1 MAKLNL
7 NNIDAGYAANTA
19 LNTNFDLIETALENT
34 LSRDGTTP
42 NTMSADLDM
51 NGYRILNA
59 LAQSGE
65 GFIWKGAWVTA
76 TTYSQNNL
84 VVQAGTTYI
93 AISDHTS
100 GTFAT
105 DFLDGKWEVVAA
117 VGASGPGS
125 GDMLVANNLSEL
137 MATAA
142 AARSNIGAQALDPTL
157 TALAALNTN
166 VGLIEQTGTDTFTK
180 HDMIGDLLSIGVSA
194 PALTHTNGKDSFTVR
209 YGSETPNSIYNAIF
223 PSVAHYD
230 AVNGVVQVAAGSNI
244 EHATGIAGYA
254 INNDA
259 SPTNA
264 VGLFGCAIAAVDNA
278 HVWGINTLVQD
289 APTRTA
295 GTGVGRILG
304 NEFDY
309 NVMNPATEVVGLS
322 VGGNSLVQPTGNC
335 VGYIA
340 NSLGTNIRW
349 GIGYWAM
356 DNACTTAFYAGLSL
370 PAAANVSSQP
380 VKFKSHNAANVA
392 VEHALQSVSGD
403 YFFISSTSAVFNFK
417 VVNGD
422 ILVDAGRSFIVDG
435 QGVVGGRRTGYT
447 NAMTGTANRATA
459 YDTSTITLVQLAERV
474 KALQDDLTSHGMIGV

>member
-100 GTFAT
+100 GTFST

-194 PALTHTNGKDSFTVR
+194 PALTHSGGKDSFTVR
-209 YGSETPNSIYNAIF
+209 YGSETPNSIYNAVF
-223 PSVAHYD
+223 PSVAHFD
-230 AVNGVVQVAAGSNI
+230 SLNGVVQIASGSNI
-244 EHATGIAGYA
+244 EHAAGISGYV
-254 INNDA
+254 INNDI
-259 SPTNA
+259 SPANG
-264 VGLFGCAIAAVDNA
+264 VGIFGCGIAAVDSS
-278 HVWGINTLVQD
+278 HVWGINTLLQD
-289 APTRTA
+289 APTRAA
-295 GTGVGRILG
+295 GTGTGRYLV
-304 NEFDY
+304 NELDF
-309 NVMNPATEVVGLS
+309 NVMNPATTVIGCS
-322 VGGNSLVQPTGNC
+322 VGGNSLAQPVLADGFVVN
-335 VGYIA
+335 V
-340 NSLGTNIRW
+340 LGTGFKWVTAFNSQD
-349 GIGYWAM
+349 AAA
-356 DNACTTAFYAGLSL
+356 DNAFNAGMVALSG
-370 PAAANVSSQP
+370 ASVASQ
-380 VKFKSHNAANVA
+380 KI
-392 VEHALQSVSGD
+392 LWQ
-403 YFFISSTSAVFNFK
+403 YTTSASVKQSAHIQVEGGGYMAFGGSSPLQGFSFQ
-417 VVNGD
+417 GAD
-422 ILVDAGRSFIVDG
+422 IFLDTGKGYR
-435 QGVVGGRRTGYT
+435 VGGNVVVSDRRTGYT
-447 NAMTGTANRATA
+447 AAMTGTANRATA